1 MRDESA
7 HTPQQYR
14 EKANALR
21 ELALKTKE
29 PQERRELLG
38 AAKQTEIMASELAR
52 GINLISGAV
61 QLMRAAASEPHR
73 SE

>member
-7 HTPQQYR
+7 HTPQRYR
-14 EKANALR
+14 EKAKALR

-38 AAKQTEIMASELAR
+38 AAKQMEIMASELAR
-52 GINLISGAV
+52 AINLISGAV

>member
-1 MRDESA
+1 MRDEST

-29 PQERRELLG
+29 PQERRELLR

-52 GINLISGAV
+52 AINLISGAV

>member
-1 MRDESA
+1 MRGESA

-21 ELALKTKE
+21 ELALKTRE

-38 AAKQTEIMASELAR
+38 AAKQMEIMASELAR
-52 GINLISGAV
+52 AINLISGAV